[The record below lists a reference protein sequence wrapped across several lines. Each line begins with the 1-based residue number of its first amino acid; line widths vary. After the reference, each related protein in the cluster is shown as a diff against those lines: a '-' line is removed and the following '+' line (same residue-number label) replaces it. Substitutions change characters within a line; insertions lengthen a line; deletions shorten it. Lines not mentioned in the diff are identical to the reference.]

1 MGRGILV
8 CVHGREMHLHDSAC
22 VACSPNMDNSQHFD
36 DIVLGAGMAGLTAGA
51 LLARAGRRVLIL
63 EAHEYAGGYAHSF
76 PMGDYRFCA
85 QVHYIF
91 GCGEGEPVH
100 DFLTQLGLAGNVRFH
115 RLDPEGFDHV
125 LVAGERFRI
134 PSGFPKFRDRLVKR
148 FPEARA
154 GLFKF
159 FAVLMALR
167 EELTLLPDKPSLREL
182 ITAPFRFPTLL
193 RYRTHTLQQLFDE
206 LRLPQLA
213 QAVLAGQAGDY
224 LLPPG
229 QVSLLLHVA
238 LVAAYDRGAYYPEQH
253 FGSFID
259 QIVAFIQAQPGCAL
273 QLGEEVRQIRVEGGR
288 VLGVD
293 TATGKRFSAS
303 RYISNIDPAR
313 TFSLIEP
320 GQVPAAYLKRLHYEY
335 SCSTFTMYLGLSG
348 CDLRE
353 HGFGSFNLWRY
364 PHADL
369 NRIYRD
375 QLEADDLSDP
385 WLFIATP
392 TLHSAAPGLAPAGHH
407 VIEVATSCRYEF
419 FERLRERDKRDYTK
433 AKNTLR
439 DRIYD
444 ILEAELL
451 PGLRDKLDLHVA
463 GTPLTNAHFCRS
475 PRGNAYG
482 AALTPANIAGGRLD
496 SETPLRN
503 LYLVNATAGYPSI
516 GGTVGA
522 GMRLAARLEGGRA

>member
-1 MGRGILV
+1 MRL
-8 CVHGREMHLHDSAC
+8 RDSAC
-22 VACSPNMDNSQHFD
+22 VACSPNMDNSQQFD
-36 DIVLGAGMAGLTAGA
+36 DIVLGAGMAGLTTGA

-63 EAHEYAGGYAHSF
+63 EAHEFAGGYAHSF

-91 GCGEGEPVH
+91 GCGEGEPIH
-100 DFLTQLGLAGNVRFH
+100 EFLTQLGLAESTRFH

-134 PSGFPKFRDRLVKR
+134 PSGFPKFRDRLIKR

-167 EELTLLPDKPSLREL
+167 EELTILPDTPSLRDL
-182 ITAPFRFPTLL
+182 VTAPFRFPTLL

-206 LRLPQLA
+206 LGLPLLA

-259 QIVAFIQAQPGCAL
+259 QVVGFVRAQPGCAVQL
-273 QLGEEVRQIRVEGGR
+273 QEEVTQISVEAGR
-288 VLGVD
+288 VLGVE
-293 TATGKRFSAS
+293 TASGKRFSAS
-303 RYISNIDPAR
+303 RYVSNIDPAR
-313 TFSLIEP
+313 TFELIEP
-320 GQVPAAYLKRLHYEY
+320 GQVPASYLKRLQYDY

-369 NRIYRD
+369 NRIYRA
-375 QLEADDLSDP
+375 QLEGDDLSDP

-392 TLHSAAPGLAPAGHH
+392 TLHSAAPGIAPAGHQ
-407 VIEVATSCRYEF
+407 VIEIATSCRYEYF
-419 FERLRERDKRDYTK
+419 ARLRDDDDKRAYTK
-433 AKNTLR
+433 AKNQLR
-439 DRIYD
+439 DRIYE
-444 ILEAELL
+444 ILEAEFV
-451 PGLRDKLDLHVA
+451 PGLRDKLDMHVA

-482 AALTPANIAGGRLD
+482 AALTPANIAGGRLE

-522 GMRLAARLEGGRA
+522 GMRLAARLEGGRS